1 MSEYPKV
8 YGHCDAGCK
17 RRVVPYEEY
26 LSSATF
32 IVENTDSDGAFV
44 LEQGKTYKISNSN
57 DTNAWGFRISVAPMM
72 KKGSYTSTPISWD
85 MPLPA
90 YDKYDNYI
98 KFRWLELILE
108 LVSGTTYNIKLV
120 CEMNG
125 VRQTVEY
132 SQNPVALTGYD
143 ISTLAT
149 KVRVYNATNC
159 WMFNEDAEIVGG
171 GNGNGTGEGT
181 PGKDGISPTVEVTE
195 IEGGHKVSVTDKNGT
210 QDFEVMDGEDGKGIS
225 YIQVDGNG
233 NLIIYYSDNSS
244 NNLGKVVGK
253 DGEDGAD
260 GVSPTISVSDI
271 TGGHRITIVD
281 KNGTKTID
289 VMNGSDGDDG
299 DKGDAGRGI
308 TSIARTSGNG
318 SAGTTDTYTI
328 TYTDNTTSTFTVCN
342 GKNGSNGTSVTI
354 TDTLETVDDSE
365 RGVLFSDGNE
375 LWIRNGATPSE
386 VIAAMSKETWTLTLE
401 DGSTVTKVVPLV

>member
-1 MSEYPKV
+1 MSEHPKV

-32 IVENTDSDGAFV
+32 IVENQDSEGTFV

-57 DTNAWGFRISVAPMM
+57 DTTKWGFEIRVSPMM
-72 KKGSYTSTPISWD
+72 KKGSYTSTPITWGLT
-85 MPLPA
+85 LPA

-108 LVSGTTYNIKLV
+108 LVSGSTYNIKLV

-132 SQNPVALTGYD
+132 SQNPVSLIGYD

-159 WMFNEDAEIVGG
+159 WIFNEDAEIVGG
-171 GNGNGTGEGT
+171 GNGDGTGEGT

-195 IEGGHKVSVTDKNGT
+195 IAGGHKVSVTDKNGT
-210 QDFEVMDGEDGKGIS
+210 QDFEVMDGEDG
-225 YIQVDGNG
+225 
-233 NLIIYYSDNSS
+233 
-244 NNLGKVVGK
+244 
-253 DGEDGAD
+253 EDGF
-260 GVSPTISVSDI
+260 SPKILTAEIQNGYRI
-271 TGGHRITIVD
+271 RITD
-281 KNGTKTID
+281 KTGTNEIEINNGTP
-289 VMNGSDGDDG
+289 GE
-299 DKGDAGRGI
+299 
-308 TSIARTSGNG
+308 
-318 SAGTTDTYTI
+318 
-328 TYTDNTTSTFTVCN
+328 
-342 GKNGSNGTSVTI
+342 NGTSVTI
-354 TDTLETVDDSE
+354 TDTIQSDEDDGINTVI
-365 RGVLFSDGNE
+365 FSDGTMLDVKNGS
-375 LWIRNGATPSE
+375 RGATGSAGKDGTSVTVSNVTTSSADGGSNVVTFSDGKTLTVKNGSKGSAGANGKDGATAAQ
-386 VIAAMSKETWTLTLE
+386 VIAAMTKDTWTFTLE